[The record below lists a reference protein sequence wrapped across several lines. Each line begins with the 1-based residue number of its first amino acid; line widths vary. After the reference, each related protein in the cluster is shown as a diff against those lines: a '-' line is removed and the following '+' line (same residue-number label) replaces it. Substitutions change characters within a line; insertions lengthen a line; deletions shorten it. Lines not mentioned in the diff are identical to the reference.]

1 MLLEVLPVV
10 DEGVESRRV
19 REPALDLVHV
29 LGQVRV
35 VEEDEGRGAGHVDA
49 HHVPELLL

>member
-1 MLLEVLPVV
+1 MFLEFLPVV
-10 DEGVESRRV
+10 AYSVESWRV